1 MKFKDLMHGVKR
13 LKLKDITNGYI
24 MNNRNITIVRPSF
37 DESGDERIV
46 YNGSMENLRSS
57 NLFKNIRNRKVIL
70 LFDKW
75 SNISNS
81 IIIEI
86 ELDKKFLQLE
96 NEDKK
101 YENRDNG

>member
-1 MKFKDLMHGVKR
+1 MKIKDLMHGVKK

-37 DESGDERIV
+37 DENDDERIV